1 MLHNEIKSKIRKLWD
16 KFWSGGISNPLQAI
30 EQISYLIY
38 MKRLEDRDVQ
48 RQQEATLKGE
58 EYKSIF
64 EGIIDVSGKKINT
77 KNCRWSVWS
86 QYPAEKILEHVREE
100 VFPFMRNLGGNGGM
114 YAKYMANA
122 NFEIPNASLL
132 IEAVNIINDMHIREQ
147 NQDAQGDIYEYL
159 LSELQTAG
167 KNGQFRTPRHII
179 KMMVELTKPE
189 LNDRILDPACGT
201 AGFLVNAYEYILKQ
215 NTSKNL
221 IKKDEE
227 GNEYNFKA
235 DKLNPQQKKFLDEET
250 FYGYDID
257 QTMTRIAL
265 MNMMMHGIT
274 KPNIEQLNTLSKRYN
289 EENTYD
295 LILANPPFKGSIDE
309 SEMSDN
315 FRVKTKKTELL
326 FLELMFNSLAS
337 GGRCAVIIPEGVLFG
352 NLNAHKSIRKM
363 ILERCRLDAV
373 ISMPSG
379 VFKPYAGVST
389 AVLVFTK
396 GESTKKVWFYQMES
410 DGFSLDDKRTKV
422 GDGKGDIPD
431 IIEKF
436 YRRKDQ
442 AYEDRKKK
450 HFFVPVEDI
459 KEKDYNLSISTY
471 KAYEYEEKTYD
482 KPEKYLDKVEKEE
495 KDILKGIGELRDLI

>member
-1 MLHNEIKSKIRKLWD
+1 MLHTELKSNIRKLWD

-38 MKRLEDRDVQ
+38 MKRLEDKDIQ
-48 RQQEATLKGE
+48 KEQEALLKGE
-58 EYKSIF
+58 KFNSIF
-64 EGIIDVSGKKINT
+64 EKHKDS
-77 KNCRWSVWS
+77 RWSEWS
-86 QYPAEKILEHVREE
+86 EYPAERILDHARDV
-100 VFPFMRNLGGNGGM
+100 VFPFMRELGADGSL
-114 YAKYMANA
+114 YSKYMANA

-132 IEAVNIINDMHIREQ
+132 VEAVKIINSLHIKEQ

-179 KMMVELTKPE
+179 QMMIELSKPE
-189 LNDRILDPACGT
+189 LNDRVLDPACGT

-215 NTSKNL
+215 NTSKDL
-221 IKKDEE
+221 IRKDDE

-235 DKLNPQQKKFLDEET
+235 DKLKPQQKKFLDTET

-257 QTMTRIAL
+257 QTLTRIAL
-265 MNMMMHGIT
+265 MNMMMHGIIN
-274 KPNIEQLNTLSKRYN
+274 PNIKQLNTLSKRYN

-315 FRVKTKKTELL
+315 FRIKTKKTELI
-326 FLELMFNSLAS
+326 FLELMYNSLAN
-337 GGRCAVIIPEGVLFG
+337 GGRCAVIIPNGVLFG
-352 NLNAHKSIRKM
+352 NSNAHKSIRKL
-363 ILERCRLDAV
+363 ILENCRLDAV

-389 AVLVFTK
+389 AVLFFTK
-396 GESTKKVWFYQMES
+396 GEPTKNVWFYDMQA

-422 GDGKGDIPD
+422 ETNDIPD
-431 IIEKF
+431 ILERFEK
-436 YRRKDQ
+436 RKDE
-442 AYEDRKKK
+442 ANKDRKKK
-450 HFFVPVEDI
+450 YFLVPIEEI
-459 KEKDYNLSISTY
+459 KDKEYNLSFSTY
-471 KAYEYEEKTYD
+471 REDEEEKIEYRD
-482 KPEKYLDKVEKEE
+482 PEVVKKELISLE
-495 KDILKGIGELRDLI
+495 KDILEGLNKLGESS